1 MLLTAAALTW
11 DRKLIPALPGTP
23 QTCAARLAHRACSSA
38 RRTRTRTSQDKQ
50 CPCQERS
57 YDTGKQ
63 TEFSYSQV
71 FLCTSCATAGHTPRP
86 DGAFMSLTLI
96 SPCAH
101 QCGLQIV
108 PSRCPSVRPAVCAV
122 QVPIDADSALQ
133 SGESPGLYGCSAHDA
148 SWSLGIFWMRLPI
161 RAAPMAPHGSPRG
174 LGALEPGSVRV
185 EIRNLCGLKN
195 P

>member
-71 FLCTSCATAGHTPRP
+71 FLCTSCATAGHKPRP
-86 DGAFMSLTLI
+86 DGAFRSLTLI

-108 PSRCPSVRPAVCAV
+108 PSRCPSVRPADCAVHVPISAACRLCRPGDHQCGLQFVPSRCPSVRPAVCAV
-122 QVPIDADSALQ
+122 QVPISAACRLCR
-133 SGESPGLYGCSAHDA
+133 PGAH
-148 SWSLGIFWMRLPI
+148 R
-161 RAAPMAPHGSPRG
+161 
-174 LGALEPGSVRV
+174 
-185 EIRNLCGLKN
+185 CGLRFAIRRK
-195 P
+195 PWALWVQRP

>member
-1 MLLTAAALTW
+1 MHQLRHCRTYA
-11 DRKLIPALPGTP
+11 PSG
-23 QTCAARLAHRACSSA
+23 RAF
-38 RRTRTRTSQDKQ
+38 R
-50 CPCQERS
+50 
-57 YDTGKQ
+57 
-63 TEFSYSQV
+63 
-71 FLCTSCATAGHTPRP
+71 
-86 DGAFMSLTLI
+86 SLTLI
-96 SPCAH
+96 STGAH

-122 QVPIDADSALQ
+122 QVPISAACSLRRPGAHQCGLQFAPSRCPSVRPAVYAVQVPIDANFALQ
-133 SGESPGLYGCSAHDA
+133 SGEGPGLYGCSAHDA